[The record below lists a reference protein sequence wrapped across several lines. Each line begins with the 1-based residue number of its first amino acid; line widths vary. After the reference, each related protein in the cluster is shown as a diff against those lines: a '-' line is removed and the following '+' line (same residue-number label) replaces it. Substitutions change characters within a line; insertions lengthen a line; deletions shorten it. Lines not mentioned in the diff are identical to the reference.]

1 MSILDEV
8 QREGCVLHK
17 ISSERN
23 VVHTATW
30 TSGRG
35 YYLYDVRLISSQT
48 LKLYDLMMI
57 ECGLIDRRD
66 PVTVFIHS

>member
-23 VVHTATW
+23 VVLTVAW
-30 TSGRG
+30 TGGRD
-35 YYLYDVRLISSQT
+35 YYVYDVSLKSSQT

-57 ECGLIDRRD
+57 C
-66 PVTVFIHS
+66 VV